1 MFTKLRQFLT
11 NCKIINIYNDQRFR
25 IIEIKKSVESQNPIM
40 PCLTKTKESVS
51 STSVLSESKDAK
63 SRFLN
68 NSGKST
74 PLKTKYS
81 TKGSDRSGI
90 LSISRD
96 LSSDRTSYLIVVERR
111 KIANVAKVLVL
122 TCGISNKFRIKG

>member
-1 MFTKLRQFLT
+1 MQNYVFEESAKKEIFD
-11 NCKIINIYNDQRFR
+11 IYTDQRFR
-25 IIEIKKSVESQNPIM
+25 IIKIKKYVEAHNPIM
-40 PCLTKTKESVS
+40 PYLTKTKESAS
-51 STSVLSESKDAK
+51 STSVFSESKDSK
-63 SRFLN
+63 SKFSK
-68 NSGKST
+68 NSKKST

-96 LSSDRTSYLIVVERR
+96 LSNDRTSYLIVVERR